1 MTFSIIGRCAET
13 GQLGIAISSS
23 SIAVGARCPWVR
35 AGVGAVASQNITLP
49 ALGPQILDALERGQL
64 PPAALDQVL
73 TANGWSE
80 YRQVTVIDSHGQV
93 ALFTGKQALGVHD
106 AVAGEQCAAA
116 GNLLSS
122 RQVIEAMVHAFEQA
136 EGHLADR
143 LLAAMASKSGKIG
156 FVGGQDIPLVRK
168 FLCGYEQGAKYANPK
183 VEVVSSMTG
192 KVYKPSTGSTRA
204 VWVCENDI
212 DAHAVGTLQNMLMRA
227 KQPWV
232 LDWSALTSMDQK
244 AARAL
249 LRSTT

>member
-64 PPAALDQVL
+64 PPAALDHVL

-93 ALFTGKQALGVHD
+93 ALFSGRQALGVHN

-116 GNLLSS
+116 GNLLASQ
-122 RQVIEAMVHAFEQA
+122 QVIQAMVDAFEQA
-136 EGHLADR
+136 GGHLADR
-143 LLAAMASKSGKIG
+143 LLAAMHAAVAAGGEAGPIHSAALKIAG
-156 FVGGQDIPLVRK
+156 ELTWPLVDLRVDWAEHDPIGQ
-168 FLCGYEQGAKYANPK
+168 LDGLWQAYRPQMNDY
-183 VEVVSSMTG
+183 V
-192 KVYKPSTGSTRA
+192 TRA
-204 VWVCENDI
+204 LDP
-212 DAHAVGTLQNMLMRA
+212 TRA
-227 KQPWV
+227 PSYGV
-232 LDWSALTSMDQK
+232 AGDE
-244 AARAL
+244 
-249 LRSTT
+249 